1 MNFYKMQ
8 AIGNDFVLTNEEEIK
23 DYLYDIEGFTK
34 KICDRKFGVGSDGL
48 IYLSKSDLADIKMN
62 YYNADGSRASM
73 CGNGIRCLCKYVLEE
88 KNITNKEIIKVETDD
103 GIKEIL
109 IKDELFCVDMGS
121 PVWQTEKIPF
131 KLNKDKILNEKIKVL
146 DREFIFSMARVGVP
160 HIVIV
165 VNEFMSDSDIDK
177 YGAMLECHELF
188 PEKTNVNFVK
198 IENRNKVVI
207 KTFERGAGRTLGCG
221 TGSSAAMAILHEL
234 NLVDKEAE
242 LINDGGT
249 LIISIEDNKIL
260 MQGSAEICFKGS
272 I

>member
-109 IKDELFCVDMGS
+109 IKDELF
-121 PVWQTEKIPF
+121 
-131 KLNKDKILNEKIKVL
+131 VL
-146 DREFIFSMARVGVP
+146 TW
-160 HIVIV
+160 V
-165 VNEFMSDSDIDK
+165 VLFGRQKK
-177 YGAMLECHELF
+177 YLS
-188 PEKTNVNFVK
+188 N
-198 IENRNKVVI
+198 
-207 KTFERGAGRTLGCG
+207 
-221 TGSSAAMAILHEL
+221 
-234 NLVDKEAE
+234 
-242 LINDGGT
+242 
-249 LIISIEDNKIL
+249 
-260 MQGSAEICFKGS
+260 
-272 I
+272 